1 MAGREFDKENTQTRN
16 EGSIGSKEFIAG
28 AVIGGLV
35 GAAAALFFSPKSGK
49 DLRESINQQAGLV
62 LEKSSQLRENVVN
75 KSSEI
80 VSMTKEKT
88 SALTQTVAQQS
99 TDLVNKAKNLTGNG
113 VKEGQGNDSEYIS
126 ISNPTSVSA
135 SKDFDDL
142 TLSDDLDVQE
152 KLEEAKRAFDEEE
165 SKIKN

>member
-1 MAGREFDKENTQTRN
+1 MAGRDFDKENNQTRN
-16 EGSIGSKEFIAG
+16 DDSFGSKEFIAG

-62 LEKSSQLRENVVN
+62 LEKSSQLRETVAN

-80 VSMTKEKT
+80 VLMTKDKT
-88 SALTQTVAQQS
+88 SALSQTVAQQS

-113 VKEGQGNDSEYIS
+113 TKEKQGNDSEYIS
-126 ISNPTSVSA
+126 LGNDASA
-135 SKDFDDL
+135 ASTKDFDDL
-142 TLSDDLDVQE
+142 TLSDDVDVKE

-165 SKIKN
+165 RKINN